1 MEKTI
6 STTIRI
12 PEDLKKQLEVIAEKD
27 NRSFNNLVNII
38 LKSYAKENAP
48 DSTK

>member
-12 PEDLKKQLEVIAEKD
+12 SEDLKKQLEKIAQKD

-38 LKSYAKENAP
+38 LKSYVKENA
-48 DSTK
+48 